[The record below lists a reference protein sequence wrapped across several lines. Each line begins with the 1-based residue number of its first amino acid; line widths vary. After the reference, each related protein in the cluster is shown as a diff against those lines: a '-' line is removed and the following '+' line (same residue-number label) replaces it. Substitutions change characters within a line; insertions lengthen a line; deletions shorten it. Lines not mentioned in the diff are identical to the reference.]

1 MVDGC
6 HICVRISCHHR
17 KGAFAPDATDED
29 HLLSRNTEFILTLDG
44 LSSFGRGVGFLSVRL
59 EEGRNGKN
67 AASVLYG
74 LLPGRFC
81 GTFDAHV
88 EHDSW
93 FPGFLK
99 SPRKLPYS
107 QRSWC
112 ESWCRR
118 SGVELGHDEGSN
130 RFWISF
136 RRSNRP
142 VWVEVQRSSNLE
154 LHHDVEHFVVSEY
167 DASFTHGSIVS
178 ANVRKLH
185 V

>member
-1 MVDGC
+1 MVNRC
-6 HICVRISCHHR
+6 HVCICICCYHR
-17 KGAFAPDATDED
+17 KGIFAPRTADED

-44 LSSFGRGVGFLSVRL
+44 LSSFGRGVGFLPVRL

-67 AASVLYG
+67 AASVLHG

-81 GTFDAHV
+81 GTFDACV
-88 EHDSW
+88 EYNAW
-93 FPGFLK
+93 FPGFLE

>member
-1 MVDGC
+1 MNA
-6 HICVRISCHHR
+6 IS
-17 KGAFAPDATDED
+17 AFA
-29 HLLSRNTEFILTLDG
+29 
-44 LSSFGRGVGFLSVRL
+44 SVITM
-59 EEGRNGKN
+59 EK
-67 AASVLYG
+67 V
-74 LLPGRFC
+74 
-81 GTFDAHV
+81 
-88 EHDSW
+88 
-93 FPGFLK
+93 FPH
-99 SPRKLPYS
+99 S

-118 SGVELGHDEGSN
+118 SGVKLRHDEGSN

-142 VWVEVQRSSNLE
+142 VWIEVQRSSNLE
-154 LHHDVEHFVVSEY
+154 LHHDVEHFVVGKY